1 MFYYVSGIL
10 AHREPGFAVI
20 DCGGVGYRLTVSQN
34 TLAALDRA
42 SARES
47 KVKLYTYMAVRE
59 DDVELFGFY
68 TEEELTTFRQLIGVS
83 GIGPKAAMG
92 VLSAFTPDGLARAV
106 CTEDVKAIAKSNG
119 VGAKGAARIVL
130 ELKDKMS
137 YTGGDAETPRET
149 AAARADGK
157 VRRTCRGGRGTH
169 GAGVRPRRGER
180 RARKAEYGGYGVGRH
195 HPRGAGT
202 VYERIR
208 RGTYERHGRYFQRR
222 DRL

>member
-1 MFYYVSGIL
+1 MFYYVNGML
-10 AHREPGFAVI
+10 AHKEPGFAVI

-42 SARES
+42 AAREG
-47 KVKLYTYMAVRE
+47 KVKLFTYMAVRE

-68 TEEELTTFRQLIGVS
+68 TEEELTAFRQLIGVS

-137 YTGGDAETPRET
+137 YAGGGTEAPT
-149 AAARADGK
+149 AAAAAAPAAKSAGLAEAAEALTALGYARTEVNAVLSKLDTAGMASGDIIRAALAQFMKG
-157 VRRTCRGGRGTH
+157 
-169 GAGVRPRRGER
+169 
-180 RARKAEYGGYGVGRH
+180 
-195 HPRGAGT
+195 
-202 VYERIR
+202 
-208 RGTYERHGRYFQRR
+208 
-222 DRL
+222 

>member
-1 MFYYVSGIL
+1 MFYYVNGML
-10 AHREPGFAVI
+10 AHKEPGFAVI

-34 TLAALDRA
+34 TLTALDRA
-42 SARES
+42 AVRES
-47 KVKLYTYMAVRE
+47 KVKLFTYMAVRE

-68 TEEELTTFRQLIGVS
+68 TEEELTAFRQLIGVS

-137 YTGGDAETPRET
+137 YAGGGAEVPT
-149 AAARADGK
+149 AAAAAAPAAKSAGLAEAAEALTALGYARAEVNAVLSKLD
-157 VRRTCRGGRGTH
+157 T
-169 GAGVRPRRGER
+169 AGMASGDII
-180 RARKAEYGGYGVGRH
+180 RAALAQFMKG
-195 HPRGAGT
+195 
-202 VYERIR
+202 
-208 RGTYERHGRYFQRR
+208 
-222 DRL
+222 

>member
-1 MFYYVSGIL
+1 MFYYVNGML
-10 AHREPGFAVI
+10 AHKEPGFAVI

-34 TLAALDRA
+34 TLTALDRA
-42 SARES
+42 AVRES
-47 KVKLYTYMAVRE
+47 KVKLFTYMAVRE

-68 TEEELTTFRQLIGVS
+68 TEEELTAFRQLIGVS

-137 YTGGDAETPRET
+137 YAGGGAEVPT
-149 AAARADGK
+149 AAAAAAPAVKSAGLAEAAEALTALGYARAEVNAVLSKLD
-157 VRRTCRGGRGTH
+157 T
-169 GAGVRPRRGER
+169 AGMASGDII
-180 RARKAEYGGYGVGRH
+180 RAALAQFMKG
-195 HPRGAGT
+195 
-202 VYERIR
+202 
-208 RGTYERHGRYFQRR
+208 
-222 DRL
+222 

>member
-34 TLAALDRA
+34 TLAALYRA
-42 SARES
+42 AARES

-68 TEEELTTFRQLIGVS
+68 TEEELTAFRQLIGVS

-137 YTGGDAETPRET
+137 YAGGGTEVPT
-149 AAARADGK
+149 AAATAAPATKSAGLAEAAEALTALGYARAEVNAVLSKLD
-157 VRRTCRGGRGTH
+157 T
-169 GAGVRPRRGER
+169 AGMASGDII
-180 RARKAEYGGYGVGRH
+180 RAALAQFMKG
-195 HPRGAGT
+195 
-202 VYERIR
+202 
-208 RGTYERHGRYFQRR
+208 
-222 DRL
+222 

>member
-1 MFYYVSGIL
+1 MFYYVSGML

-68 TEEELTTFRQLIGVS
+68 TEEELTAFRQLIGVS

-137 YTGGDAETPRET
+137 YTGSDAETPRET
-149 AAARADGK
+149 AAPAPTAKSAGLAEAAEALTALGYARAEVNAVLAK
-157 VRRTCRGGRGTH
+157 LNT
-169 GAGVRPRRGER
+169 AGMASGDII
-180 RARKAEYGGYGVGRH
+180 RAALAQFMKG
-195 HPRGAGT
+195 
-202 VYERIR
+202 
-208 RGTYERHGRYFQRR
+208 
-222 DRL
+222 

>member
-1 MFYYVSGIL
+1 MFYYVNGML
-10 AHREPGFAVI
+10 AHKEPGFAVI

-42 SARES
+42 AVRES
-47 KVKLYTYMAVRE
+47 KVKLFTYMAVRE

-68 TEEELTTFRQLIGVS
+68 TEEELTAFRQLIGVS

-137 YTGGDAETPRET
+137 YAGGGAEVPPAAAT
-149 AAARADGK
+149 AAPAAKSVGLAEAAEALTALGYARAEVNAVLSKLD
-157 VRRTCRGGRGTH
+157 T
-169 GAGVRPRRGER
+169 AGMASGDII
-180 RARKAEYGGYGVGRH
+180 RAALAQFMKG
-195 HPRGAGT
+195 
-202 VYERIR
+202 
-208 RGTYERHGRYFQRR
+208 
-222 DRL
+222 

>member
-1 MFYYVSGIL
+1 MFYYISGML

-137 YTGGDAETPRET
+137 YTGGDAETPREPAAPAPT
-149 AAARADGK
+149 AKSAGLAEAAEALTALGYARAEVNAVLAK
-157 VRRTCRGGRGTH
+157 LNT
-169 GAGVRPRRGER
+169 AGMASGDII
-180 RARKAEYGGYGVGRH
+180 RAALAQFMKG
-195 HPRGAGT
+195 
-202 VYERIR
+202 
-208 RGTYERHGRYFQRR
+208 
-222 DRL
+222 

>member
-1 MFYYVSGIL
+1 MFYYVNGML
-10 AHREPGFAVI
+10 AHKEPGFAVI

-42 SARES
+42 AVRES
-47 KVKLYTYMAVRE
+47 EVKLFTYMAVRE

-68 TEEELTTFRQLIGVS
+68 TEEELTAFRQLIGVS

-137 YTGGDAETPRET
+137 YAGGGTEAPT
-149 AAARADGK
+149 AAATAAPAAKSAGLAEAAEALTALGYARAEVNAVLSK
-157 VRRTCRGGRGTH
+157 LNT
-169 GAGVRPRRGER
+169 AGMASGDII
-180 RARKAEYGGYGVGRH
+180 RAALAQFMKG
-195 HPRGAGT
+195 
-202 VYERIR
+202 
-208 RGTYERHGRYFQRR
+208 
-222 DRL
+222 

>member
-1 MFYYVSGIL
+1 MFYYVSGML

-137 YTGGDAETPRET
+137 YTGSDAETPRET
-149 AAARADGK
+149 AAPAPTAKSAGLAEAAEALTALGYARAEVNAVLAK
-157 VRRTCRGGRGTH
+157 LNT
-169 GAGVRPRRGER
+169 AGMASGDII
-180 RARKAEYGGYGVGRH
+180 RAALAQFMKG
-195 HPRGAGT
+195 
-202 VYERIR
+202 
-208 RGTYERHGRYFQRR
+208 
-222 DRL
+222 

>member
-1 MFYYVSGIL
+1 MFYYVSGML

-149 AAARADGK
+149 ATAAPAAKSAGLAEAAEALTALGYARAEVNAVLAK
-157 VRRTCRGGRGTH
+157 LNT
-169 GAGVRPRRGER
+169 AGMASGDII
-180 RARKAEYGGYGVGRH
+180 RAALAQFMKG
-195 HPRGAGT
+195 
-202 VYERIR
+202 
-208 RGTYERHGRYFQRR
+208 
-222 DRL
+222 

>member
-1 MFYYVSGIL
+1 MFYYVNGML
-10 AHREPGFAVI
+10 AHKEPGFAVI

-42 SARES
+42 AAREG
-47 KVKLYTYMAVRE
+47 KVKLFTYMAVRE

-137 YTGGDAETPRET
+137 YAGGGTEAPT
-149 AAARADGK
+149 AAAAAAPAAKSAGLAEAAEALTALGYARTEVNAVLSKLDTAGMASGDIIRAALAQFMKG
-157 VRRTCRGGRGTH
+157 
-169 GAGVRPRRGER
+169 
-180 RARKAEYGGYGVGRH
+180 
-195 HPRGAGT
+195 
-202 VYERIR
+202 
-208 RGTYERHGRYFQRR
+208 
-222 DRL
+222 

>member
-1 MFYYVSGIL
+1 MFYYVNGML
-10 AHREPGFAVI
+10 AHKEPGFAVI

-42 SARES
+42 AVRES
-47 KVKLYTYMAVRE
+47 KVKLFTYMAVRE

-68 TEEELTTFRQLIGVS
+68 TEEELTAFRQLIGVS

-137 YTGGDAETPRET
+137 YAGGGAEVPT
-149 AAARADGK
+149 AAATAAPATKSTGLAEAAEALTALGYARAEVNAVLSKLD
-157 VRRTCRGGRGTH
+157 T
-169 GAGVRPRRGER
+169 AGMASGDII
-180 RARKAEYGGYGVGRH
+180 RAALAQFMKG
-195 HPRGAGT
+195 
-202 VYERIR
+202 
-208 RGTYERHGRYFQRR
+208 
-222 DRL
+222 

>member
-1 MFYYVSGIL
+1 MFYYVSGML

-42 SARES
+42 AARES

-68 TEEELTTFRQLIGVS
+68 TEEELTAFRQLIGVS

-137 YTGGDAETPRET
+137 YTGGDAEMST
-149 AAARADGK
+149 AAATTTPAAKSAGLAEAAEALTALGYARAEVNAVLAKLDTTGMAS
-157 VRRTCRGGRGTH
+157 GDII
-169 GAGVRPRRGER
+169 
-180 RARKAEYGGYGVGRH
+180 RAALSQFMKG
-195 HPRGAGT
+195 
-202 VYERIR
+202 
-208 RGTYERHGRYFQRR
+208 
-222 DRL
+222 

>member
-1 MFYYVSGIL
+1 MFYYVNGML
-10 AHREPGFAVI
+10 AHKEPGFAVI

-42 SARES
+42 AVRES
-47 KVKLYTYMAVRE
+47 KVKLFTYMAVRE

-68 TEEELTTFRQLIGVS
+68 TEEELTAFRQLIGVS

-130 ELKDKMS
+130 ELKDQMS
-137 YTGGDAETPRET
+137 YAGGGAEVPT
-149 AAARADGK
+149 AAAAAAPAVKSAGLAEAAEALTALGYARAEVNAVLSKLD
-157 VRRTCRGGRGTH
+157 T
-169 GAGVRPRRGER
+169 AGMASGDII
-180 RARKAEYGGYGVGRH
+180 RAALAQFMKG
-195 HPRGAGT
+195 
-202 VYERIR
+202 
-208 RGTYERHGRYFQRR
+208 
-222 DRL
+222 

>member
-1 MFYYVSGIL
+1 M
-10 AHREPGFAVI
+10 
-20 DCGGVGYRLTVSQN
+20 SQN

-42 SARES
+42 AVRES
-47 KVKLYTYMAVRE
+47 KVKLFTYMAVRE

-68 TEEELTTFRQLIGVS
+68 TEEELTAFRQLIGVS

-137 YTGGDAETPRET
+137 YAGGGTEAPT
-149 AAARADGK
+149 AAATAAPAAKSAGLAEAAEALTALGYARAEVNAVLSKLD
-157 VRRTCRGGRGTH
+157 T
-169 GAGVRPRRGER
+169 AGMTSGDII
-180 RARKAEYGGYGVGRH
+180 RAALAQFMKG
-195 HPRGAGT
+195 
-202 VYERIR
+202 
-208 RGTYERHGRYFQRR
+208 
-222 DRL
+222 

>member
-1 MFYYVSGIL
+1 MFYYISGML
-10 AHREPGFAVI
+10 AHKEPGFAVI

-42 SARES
+42 AVRES
-47 KVKLYTYMAVRE
+47 RVKLFTYMAVRE

-68 TEEELTTFRQLIGVS
+68 TEEELATFRLLIGVS

-130 ELKDKMS
+130 ELKDKMT
-137 YTGGDAETPRET
+137 YAGGDADAPRAEAS
-149 AAARADGK
+149 AAAPAAKSPGLAEAAEALTALGYARAEVNAVLSKLD
-157 VRRTCRGGRGTH
+157 T
-169 GAGVRPRRGER
+169 AGMASGDII
-180 RARKAEYGGYGVGRH
+180 RAALAQFMKG
-195 HPRGAGT
+195 
-202 VYERIR
+202 
-208 RGTYERHGRYFQRR
+208 
-222 DRL
+222 

>member
-1 MFYYVSGIL
+1 MFYYVNGIL

-42 SARES
+42 SVREG

-68 TEEELTTFRQLIGVS
+68 TEEELATFRQLIGVS

-137 YTGGDAETPRET
+137 YAGGDAETPREAAAT
-149 AAARADGK
+149 AAPAAKSAGLAEAAEALTALGYARAEVNAVLAK
-157 VRRTCRGGRGTH
+157 LNT
-169 GAGVRPRRGER
+169 AGMASGDII
-180 RARKAEYGGYGVGRH
+180 RAALAQFMKG
-195 HPRGAGT
+195 
-202 VYERIR
+202 
-208 RGTYERHGRYFQRR
+208 
-222 DRL
+222 

>member
-1 MFYYVSGIL
+1 MFYYVNGML
-10 AHREPGFAVI
+10 AHKEPGFAVI

-42 SARES
+42 AVRES
-47 KVKLYTYMAVRE
+47 KVRLFTYMAVRK

-68 TEEELTTFRQLIGVS
+68 TEEELTAFRQLIGVS

-92 VLSAFTPDGLARAV
+92 VLSAFTPDGLARAA

-137 YTGGDAETPRET
+137 YAGGGAETPT
-149 AAARADGK
+149 AAATAAPAAKSAGLAEAAEALTALGYARAEVNAVLSKLD
-157 VRRTCRGGRGTH
+157 T
-169 GAGVRPRRGER
+169 AGMVSGDII
-180 RARKAEYGGYGVGRH
+180 RAALAQFMKG
-195 HPRGAGT
+195 
-202 VYERIR
+202 
-208 RGTYERHGRYFQRR
+208 
-222 DRL
+222 

>member
-1 MFYYVSGIL
+1 MFYYVNGML
-10 AHREPGFAVI
+10 AHKEPGFAVI

-42 SARES
+42 AVRES
-47 KVKLYTYMAVRE
+47 KVKLFTYMAVRE

-68 TEEELTTFRQLIGVS
+68 TEEELTAFRQLIGVS

-137 YTGGDAETPRET
+137 YAGGGAEVPT
-149 AAARADGK
+149 AAAAAAPAVKSAGLAEAAEALTALGYARAEVNAVLSKLD
-157 VRRTCRGGRGTH
+157 T
-169 GAGVRPRRGER
+169 AGMASGDII
-180 RARKAEYGGYGVGRH
+180 RAALAQFMKG
-195 HPRGAGT
+195 
-202 VYERIR
+202 
-208 RGTYERHGRYFQRR
+208 
-222 DRL
+222 

>member
-1 MFYYVSGIL
+1 MFYYVNGML
-10 AHREPGFAVI
+10 AHKEPGFAVI

-42 SARES
+42 SVRS
-47 KVKLYTYMAVRE
+47 DKVKLYTYMAVRE
-59 DDVELFGFY
+59 DDIELFGFY
-68 TEEELTTFRQLIGVS
+68 TSEELDTFKLLIGVS

-137 YTGGDAETPRET
+137 YAGGEEPQTPSTT
-149 AAARADGK
+149 AAQPAAPSAGLAEAAEALVALGYARSEVNAVLSK
-157 VRRTCRGGRGTH
+157 LNT
-169 GAGVRPRRGER
+169 AGLSSGEII
-180 RARKAEYGGYGVGRH
+180 RAALAQFMKG
-195 HPRGAGT
+195 
-202 VYERIR
+202 
-208 RGTYERHGRYFQRR
+208 
-222 DRL
+222 

>member
-1 MFYYVSGIL
+1 MFYYVNGIL

-42 SARES
+42 SVREG
-47 KVKLYTYMAVRE
+47 KVKLFTYMAVRE

-68 TEEELTTFRQLIGVS
+68 TEEELATFRLLIGVS

-119 VGAKGAARIVL
+119 VGSKGAARIVL

-137 YTGGDAETPRET
+137 YAGGDAEAPRET
-149 AAARADGK
+149 AAAAAPAAKSAGLAEAAEALTALGYARAEVNAVLSK
-157 VRRTCRGGRGTH
+157 MNT
-169 GAGVRPRRGER
+169 AGMASGDII
-180 RARKAEYGGYGVGRH
+180 RAALAQFMKG
-195 HPRGAGT
+195 
-202 VYERIR
+202 
-208 RGTYERHGRYFQRR
+208 
-222 DRL
+222 

>member
-42 SARES
+42 SVRES

-68 TEEELTTFRQLIGVS
+68 TEEELTAFRQLIGVS

-137 YTGGDAETPRET
+137 YAGGDAEMPT
-149 AAARADGK
+149 AAATTTPAAKSAGLAEAAEALTALGYARAEVNAVLAK
-157 VRRTCRGGRGTH
+157 LNT
-169 GAGVRPRRGER
+169 AGMASGDII
-180 RARKAEYGGYGVGRH
+180 RAALAQFMKG
-195 HPRGAGT
+195 
-202 VYERIR
+202 
-208 RGTYERHGRYFQRR
+208 
-222 DRL
+222 